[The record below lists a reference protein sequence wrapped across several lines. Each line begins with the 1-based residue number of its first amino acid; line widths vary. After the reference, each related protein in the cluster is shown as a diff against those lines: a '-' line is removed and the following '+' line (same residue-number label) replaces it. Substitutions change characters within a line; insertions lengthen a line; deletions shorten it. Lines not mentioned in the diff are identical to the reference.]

1 MLLSVEILSA
11 TQKKKH
17 VHKILVLDFNIHL
30 PRIQKDYIGDLNK
43 DLLKEVGITA
53 IGDIMAIL
61 RQIKKQN
68 QVGVL
73 YINRH
78 DILEVNNICYEFF
91 KYRGAAV
98 KVMKTTLNH
107 PQPKRQRYRVFLVL
121 IITSL
126 LLVFFSV

>member
-1 MLLSVEILSA
+1 M
-11 TQKKKH
+11 
-17 VHKILVLDFNIHL
+17 
-30 PRIQKDYIGDLNK
+30 
-43 DLLKEVGITA
+43 LKEVGITA

-61 RQIKKQN
+61 RQVKKQN

-78 DILEVNNICYEFF
+78 DMLEVNNICYEFF

-107 PQPKRQRYRVFLVL
+107 PQPKKTKVQSVFSINHNIT
-121 IITSL
+121 IIG
-126 LLVFFSV
+126 FFSVEFIIKVTYKLYPKGKCVKVEIQARNN